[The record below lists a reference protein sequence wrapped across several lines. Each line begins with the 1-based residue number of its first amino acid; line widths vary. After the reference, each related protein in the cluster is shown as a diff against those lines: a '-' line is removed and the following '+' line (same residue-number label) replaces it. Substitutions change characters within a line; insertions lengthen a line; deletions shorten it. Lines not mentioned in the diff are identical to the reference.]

1 MVNYWYIKIYRNRH
15 PDFDEAKQ
23 YMLDTNTIGIGFGI
37 TEEYTQLTQDER
49 RQMWRDYR
57 NLSTESEFQSKERSF
72 NYFINEMQI
81 GDIVFLVKGERDIKY
96 IATIDGIYEF
106 RENVVFSN
114 NGTHHHRRS
123 ITNPHKFEVTAPK
136 RMCQT
141 IHKV

>member
-96 IATIDGIYEF
+96 IATIDGNYEF

-123 ITNPHKFEVTAPK
+123 ITNLLPFEVSAPK
-136 RMCQT
+136 RMVGT
-141 IHKV
+141 IYKV